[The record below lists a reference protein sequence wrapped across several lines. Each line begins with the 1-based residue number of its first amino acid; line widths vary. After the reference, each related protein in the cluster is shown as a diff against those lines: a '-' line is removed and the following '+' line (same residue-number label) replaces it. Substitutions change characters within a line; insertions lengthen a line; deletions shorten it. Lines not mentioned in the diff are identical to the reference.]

1 MMIADNVLEH
11 HLKDVYWIGGS
22 ACSGKTTMSKIIS
35 KKYGFT
41 LYNSDAKMLEHKK
54 NASFWEQSAM
64 KRHFVDWEWYFNRPI
79 NEYTKWL
86 NDIMKEQMS
95 MIIVDLLKISQNKP
109 VIVEG
114 VFSADMIKNIV
125 HYNNAIFL
133 YAEKHLIRKDYFN
146 REDKKD
152 MLSVINSL
160 SDPVKS
166 LNNVL
171 NTVITGS
178 EQSLEITKNSNMKY
192 LIRNDK
198 SSIEKTLKCM
208 ENYFDL

>member
-1 MMIADNVLEH
+1 MIADNVLEH

-35 KKYGFT
+35 EKYDFT
-41 LYNSDAKMLEHKK
+41 LYNSDEKMLEHKK
-54 NASFWEQSAM
+54 IASFWEQPAM
-64 KRHFVDWEWYFNRPI
+64 KRHFVDWEWYFNRPVD
-79 NEYTKWL
+79 EYTKWL
-86 NDIMKEQMS
+86 NDATKEQMS
-95 MIIVDLLKISQNKP
+95 MIIVDLLKILKDKA

-125 HYNNAIFL
+125 DYNNAIFL
-133 YAEKHLIRKDYFN
+133 YAKKHLIRKDYFN
-146 REDKKD
+146 RDDKKD
-152 MLSVINSL
+152 ILSVINNL
-160 SDPVKS
+160 SDPDES

-178 EQSLEITKNSNMKY
+178 QQSLERTKNSNMKY

-198 SSIEKTLKCM
+198 SSIEKTLKCI
-208 ENYFDL
+208 ENHFNL